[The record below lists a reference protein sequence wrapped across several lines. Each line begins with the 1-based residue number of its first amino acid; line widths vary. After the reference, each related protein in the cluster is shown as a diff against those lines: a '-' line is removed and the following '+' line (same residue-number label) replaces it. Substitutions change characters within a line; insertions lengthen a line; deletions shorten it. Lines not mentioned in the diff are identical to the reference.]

1 MGHEILVIGDD
12 RDDLERLKSQLAA
25 AGFTSVV
32 ALDDARKAAARFE
45 SQAVVDVAL
54 IDLGGPEMDGQG
66 LLALINRRSPATAC
80 IVVTTVNDAR
90 TAVQCMQQG
99 AYDYLVKPVAEDDLA
114 FSVTRALELLQS
126 HGAEKRPG
134 AEVPRN
140 QPAVSLAEVERR
152 HILEVYRQ
160 LGCNKVRTARA
171 LGVGLNT
178 LRRKLKSYEIK

>member
-1 MGHEILVIGDD
+1 MGHEIMVIGDD
-12 RDDLERLKSQLAA
+12 RDDLERIISQLTA
-25 AGFTSVV
+25 AGFTSVE
-32 ALDDARKAAARFE
+32 ALGDARKAAARFE

-54 IDLGGPEMDGQG
+54 IDLGGPEMSGQS
-66 LLALINRRSPATAC
+66 LLALIKGRSPATAC

-90 TAVQCMQQG
+90 TALQCMRQG
-99 AYDYLVKPVAEDDLA
+99 AYDYLVKPVAEDELVS
-114 FSVTRALELLQS
+114 SVRRALEHLQS
-126 HGAEKRPG
+126 RGAEKRPG
-134 AEVPRN
+134 AAVPRE

-160 LGCNKVRTARA
+160 LGCNKVRAARA